1 MPIDN
6 LIQKVGSIYKLV
18 ILASRRTRELSEGAA
33 SLVDA
38 ATEEKPSTVALKEIL
53 EGKVSCKAKEEK

>member
-1 MPIDN
+1 
-6 LIQKVGSIYKLV
+6 
-18 ILASRRTRELSEGAA
+18 LSEGAA